1 MRGGATL
8 HPSLNVPANPMRTAL
23 LTLSNLCLATMAH
36 AQTYPVKPIRIVNG
50 FAPGG
55 PTDIYARLI
64 GQKLTAAWGHQV
76 VVDARPGASGNI
88 GAEHVAK
95 STPDGYTLFLPSFSI
110 AVNPSLFNKL
120 GYDVLRDFAPVIQY
134 ANVGHIL
141 LVHPSVP
148 ARSVQELVALGKK
161 GAPTL
166 LFSTAGHGTA
176 GHLAGEQF
184 NMMAGV
190 RFVHVPYKGMSL
202 AQTDAIAGQVS
213 MIFDSLS
220 TGLTAVRA
228 KRLRPLAVTTI
239 NRQLAVPEI
248 PTISESG
255 LKGYELGAW
264 YGLLAPTGT
273 PREIVQR
280 LYVEISRAM
289 KDPDARERL
298 ATLGAEPVDRNPE
311 AFAEH
316 LRAEVVKWG
325 KVVRA
330 AGMKID

>member
-1 MRGGATL
+1 MLR
-8 HPSLNVPANPMRTAL
+8 AL
-23 LTLSNLCLATMAH
+23 LIAGCACAVNQTA
-36 AQTYPVKPIRIVNG
+36 AQSYPVKPIRIVNG
-50 FAPGG
+50 FAAGG

-64 GQKLTAAWGHQV
+64 GQKLTAAWGQQV
-76 VVDARPGASGNI
+76 IVDPRPGASGNI
-88 GAEHVAK
+88 GAEYVAK

-110 AVNPSLFNKL
+110 AVNPSIYPKL

-134 ANVGHIL
+134 ASVGHIL
-141 LVHPSVP
+141 LLHPSVP
-148 ARSVQELVALGKK
+148 ARNTQELIALGKK
-161 GAPTL
+161 QSQNL

-176 GHLAGEQF
+176 GHLAGELF

-190 RFVHVPYKGMSL
+190 KFTHVPYKGMSL

-228 KRLRPLAVTTI
+228 KRLRPIAVTTL
-239 NRQLAVPEI
+239 NRQSAIPEI
-248 PTISESG
+248 PTLSESG

-264 YGLLAPTGT
+264 YGLLAPAAT
-273 PREIVQR
+273 PRDIVQK
-280 LYVEISRAM
+280 LYAEISRAL
-289 KDPDARERL
+289 KEPDARERL
-298 ATLGAEPVDRNPE
+298 ANLGAEIVDKNPE
-311 AFAEH
+311 GFAEH
-316 LRAEVVKWG
+316 LRAEVSKWG

>member
-1 MRGGATL
+1 MRPRLSARL
-8 HPSLNVPANPMRTAL
+8 IAAL
-23 LTLSNLCLATMAH
+23 LCSTGHAS
-36 AQTYPVKPIRIVNG
+36 AQTYPVKTIRIVNG

-64 GQKLTAAWGHQV
+64 AQKLTAAWGQQV
-76 VVDARPGASGNI
+76 IVDPRPGASGNI

-110 AVNPSLFNKL
+110 AVNRSIYPKL

-134 ANVGHIL
+134 ASVGHIL
-141 LVHPSVP
+141 LLHPSVP
-148 ARSVQELVALGKK
+148 ARNTQELIALGKK
-161 GAPTL
+161 QSQNL

-176 GHLAGEQF
+176 GHLAGELF

-190 RFVHVPYKGMSL
+190 KFTHVPYKGMSL

-220 TGLTAVRA
+220 TGLTAVRS
-228 KRLRPLAVTTI
+228 KRLRPIAVTTL
-239 NRQLAVPEI
+239 NRQSAIPDL

-273 PREIVQR
+273 PRDIVQR
-280 LYVEISRAM
+280 LYGEISRAL
-289 KDPDARERL
+289 KEPDSRERL
-298 ATLGAEPVDRNPE
+298 ATLGAELVDKNPE
-311 AFAEH
+311 GFAEH
-316 LRAEVVKWG
+316 LRAEVAKWG

>member
-1 MRGGATL
+1 M
-8 HPSLNVPANPMRTAL
+8 S
-23 LTLSNLCLATMAH
+23 MAC
-36 AQTYPVKPIRIVNG
+36 AQQYPVKPIRIVNG

-64 GQKLTAAWGHQV
+64 GQKLSVVWGQQV
-76 VVDARPGASGNI
+76 IVDARPGASGNI
-88 GAEHVAK
+88 GADHVAK
-95 STPDGYTLFLPSFSI
+95 SAPDGYTLFLPSFSI
-110 AVNPSLFNKL
+110 AVNPSIFPRLT
-120 GYDVLRDFAPVIQY
+120 YDVLRDFAPVIQY

-148 ARSVQELVALGKK
+148 ARSVQELVTLGKK

-176 GHLAGEQF
+176 GHLAGELF
-184 NMMAGV
+184 NMMAAV
-190 RFVHVPYKGMSL
+190 KFVHVPYKGMSL

-228 KRLRPLAVTTI
+228 KRLRPLAVTTM
-239 NRQLAVPEI
+239 NRQSAVPEI

-264 YGLLAPTGT
+264 YGLLAPAGT
-273 PREIVQR
+273 PREIVMR
-280 LYVEISRAM
+280 LYTEISRAM
-289 KDPDARERL
+289 KEPDARERL
-298 ATLGAEPVDRNPE
+298 LMLGAELVDKNPE
-311 AFAEH
+311 GFADH
-316 LRAEVVKWG
+316 LRSEVAKWG
-325 KVVRA
+325 KVVKA